1 MGRAFV
7 PHIITPDSAVG
18 GSEIQRSVRFH
29 NQDGTYLTASGF
41 PTATSYRKFT
51 FSTWVKHSNHMS
63 HPFLLIGVQGTN
75 PVHRETLTYSGSGDI
90 SYQLRSGGSA
100 HTYRW
105 ATFATEAEYESDYGW
120 LHVVF
125 HFDSDNGTSSNRTII
140 YINGVQQDLYFYNN
154 PQSGKNSF
162 IQTSTFQIGRA
173 IDVTSYDADGYMSE
187 TILTDGY
194 LYDASYFGFTD
205 SETGIWRPKS
215 QKEILA
221 GIGNWG
227 NRGFY
232 LNYADNSSTTALGR
246 DVSGNGNHFAV
257 NGMSVTDGFGGDS
270 VTDTP
275 TDNFCVMSGNH
286 RHRDGTSVDDGGLVV
301 SGSNSGE
308 SNIFGT
314 HAVNQGKWYFEWK
327 VLNSNIVKMGFVGVK
342 FDINFNGGDVGIQPG
357 QDALGIGMYYDSRDF
372 LYGMDSSGSYYSSS
386 ASYTTDDI
394 ISCAFDADNNKFYF
408 AKNNSWQNSG
418 NPSNN
423 TGGLTPDSQSGTR
436 DPDGYDYYA
445 PFFTGSNGG
454 SVEVNFGQRAF
465 TYTPPTGYRALN
477 SKNIATPNPAGVR
490 RPQRNFDVLTYSGDG
505 GSAKKITGLEF
516 KPDLIW
522 FKCRSTSH
530 NHDLYDSVRGNTKRL
545 IPNSNTTESTYSNL
559 VQSFNVDGMTIGTA
573 NEMNDNGENFIAF
586 CWKAGGSSNTFN
598 VDGKGYATAAEAGL
612 SGGTGTIT
620 GASVNTE
627 AGFSIIG
634 YDTHADASDKTYYHG
649 LKKKP
654 QIIIAKS
661 RTSSTSWGVYYTMN
675 SVNTNF
681 VQLESSNAQG
691 NNTSGQTLGGVSGSY
706 MYLHEDYFQPERGS
720 YANSSNASGD
730 AIAYLWHSV
739 PGYSSFGVYQ
749 GNGNDN
755 GPFIHMGFKPALVI
769 FKKLSGSDN
778 WEMQAQKQHTGD
790 DNPNPVTKSL
800 LPSSSNSEGSSRNNF
815 FCSTGIKIDS
825 SNGNYNESGYRYLY
839 MAWAEKPGYLPS
851 GFVQSNR

>member
-18 GSEIQRSVRFH
+18 GSEIKRSVRFH

-41 PTATSYRKFT
+41 PSATDARKFT
-51 FSTWVKHSNHMS
+51 FSTWVKHSNHAN

-75 PVHRETLTYSGSGDI
+75 PVHRETFTYSGSGDI

-125 HFDSDNGTSSNRTII
+125 HFDSDNGSSSNRTIV
-140 YINGVQQDLYFYNN
+140 YINGVQQDLYFYNT

-173 IDVTSYDADGYMSE
+173 IDVTSYDADGYMAQ

-357 QDALGIGMYYDSRDF
+357 ADALGIGMYYDSRNF
-372 LYGMDSSGSYYSSS
+372 LYGMDSSGSYYTSS

-445 PFFTGSNGG
+445 PFFTGSSGG

-545 IPNSNTTESTYSNL
+545 IPNSNTTESSYSNL

-627 AGFSIIG
+627 AGFSIIS

-654 QIIIAKS
+654 QIIITKS

-681 VQLESSNAQG
+681 VQLESTNSQGSNS
-691 NNTSGQTLGGVSGSY
+691 SGVTLGGVSGSY
-706 MYLHEDYFQPERGS
+706 MYLHEDYFQASRNS

-739 PGYSSFGVYQ
+739 PGYSSFGIYQ

-755 GPFIHMGFKPALVI
+755 GPFLSLIHI
-769 FKKLSGSDN
+769 
-778 WEMQAQKQHTGD
+778 
-790 DNPNPVTKSL
+790 
-800 LPSSSNSEGSSRNNF
+800 
-815 FCSTGIKIDS
+815 
-825 SNGNYNESGYRYLY
+825 
-839 MAWAEKPGYLPS
+839 
-851 GFVQSNR
+851 

>member
-1 MGRAFV
+1 MCIR
-7 PHIITPDSAVG
+7 DS
-18 GSEIQRSVRFH
+18 
-29 NQDGTYLTASGF
+29 
-41 PTATSYRKFT
+41 
-51 FSTWVKHSNHMS
+51 
-63 HPFLLIGVQGTN
+63 
-75 PVHRETLTYSGSGDI
+75 
-90 SYQLRSGGSA
+90 
-100 HTYRW
+100 
-105 ATFATEAEYESDYGW
+105 
-120 LHVVF
+120 
-125 HFDSDNGTSSNRTII
+125 
-140 YINGVQQDLYFYNN
+140 
-154 PQSGKNSF
+154 
-162 IQTSTFQIGRA
+162 
-173 IDVTSYDADGYMSE
+173 
-187 TILTDGY
+187 
-194 LYDASYFGFTD
+194 
-205 SETGIWRPKS
+205 
-215 QKEILA
+215 
-221 GIGNWG
+221 
-227 NRGFY
+227 
-232 LNYADNSSTTALGR
+232 
-246 DVSGNGNHFAV
+246 
-257 NGMSVTDGFGGDS
+257 
-270 VTDTP
+270 
-275 TDNFCVMSGNH
+275 
-286 RHRDGTSVDDGGLVV
+286 
-301 SGSNSGE
+301 
-308 SNIFGT
+308 
-314 HAVNQGKWYFEWK
+314 
-327 VLNSNIVKMGFVGVK
+327 
-342 FDINFNGGDVGIQPG
+342 
-357 QDALGIGMYYDSRDF
+357 
-372 LYGMDSSGSYYSSS
+372 
-386 ASYTTDDI
+386 
-394 ISCAFDADNNKFYF
+394 
-408 AKNNSWQNSG
+408 
-418 NPSNN
+418 SNN
-423 TGGLTPDSQSGTR
+423 TGGLTPDSESGTR

-490 RPQRNFDVLTYSGDG
+490 RPQRNFEVLTYSGDG

-522 FKCRSTSH
+522 FKCRSTSQ
-530 NHDLYDSVRGNTKRL
+530 NHDLFDSVRGNTKRL
-545 IPNSNTTESTYSNL
+545 TPNSNTTEATYSNL

-573 NEMNDNGENFIAF
+573 QEMNDNGENFIAL

-661 RTSSTSWGVYYTMN
+661 RTSSTSWGVYYTVN
-675 SVNTNF
+675 GVNTNW

-691 NNTSGQTLGGVSGSY
+691 SNNSGRTLGGVSGSY

-720 YANSSNASGD
+720 YANSGNASGD

-755 GPFIHMGFKPALVI
+755 GPFIHMGFKPAFVI

-800 LPSSSNSEGSSRNNF
+800 LPNSTNSEGSSRNNF